1 VTVLAEL
8 RRGAVLTMPGVVDR
22 VLAASSGVALPTG
35 VTLSD
40 RAADVEAVVHASDAV
55 ALPSDAV
62 RWFRVES
69 TVQLDGPDL
78 DGPKLLFFFGG
89 RRSLS
94 HDEVIAHWRHV
105 HGPLALHH
113 HVGMSRYV
121 QHEVLEGSDD
131 RVDAIAE
138 LHFANAQDLAERFY
152 DSDDGR
158 RAIAADIASFAGRYS
173 ETFLVERQRD

>member
-1 VTVLAEL
+1 MLLVEL
-8 RRGAVLTMPGVVDR
+8 RRGATITVPGVVDR
-22 VLAASSGVALPTG
+22 VLADGSGMALPEGVALG
-35 VTLSD
+35 D
-40 RAADVEAVVHASDAV
+40 RAADVEAIVHVADA
-55 ALPSDAV
+55 AELPSDAV

-94 HDEVIAHWRHV
+94 HDEVIAHWRDV

-121 QHEVLEGSDD
+121 QHEVVEGSDD

-138 LHFANAQDLAERFY
+138 LHFANAHDLAERFY